1 MKKLTA
7 SLLLL
12 FIFGLHTKA
21 QTNENPVA
29 PGDYAIFKLDV
40 LNLMGIGIQKLH
52 IGYEI
57 SPLKANINNLP
68 TINLN
73 LNIPFN
79 GLNQI
84 DVKYGVEA
92 GAELR
97 FNQRKRN
104 HDLPIAEGFFLGVG
118 LDGGYVDFNRTEEYY
133 SSFGSVREIENSY
146 QRVRTGIFLMMG
158 SQSKLGEKMY
168 FDINMGMGWSNVNVQ
183 QTNLEDPGS
192 DYQKSSDYISP
203 FYLLYNEGKGQRFYM
218 PVSISLGYNFG
229 TR

>member
-92 GAELR
+92 GAE
-97 FNQRKRN
+97 
-104 HDLPIAEGFFLGVG
+104 
-118 LDGGYVDFNRTEEYY
+118 
-133 SSFGSVREIENSY
+133 
-146 QRVRTGIFLMMG
+146 
-158 SQSKLGEKMY
+158 
-168 FDINMGMGWSNVNVQ
+168 
-183 QTNLEDPGS
+183 
-192 DYQKSSDYISP
+192 
-203 FYLLYNEGKGQRFYM
+203 
-218 PVSISLGYNFG
+218 
-229 TR
+229 

>member
-7 SLLLL
+7 SLLVL

-21 QTNENPVA
+21 QTNETPVA
-29 PGDYAIFKLDV
+29 PGDYGIFKLDV

-52 IGYEI
+52 VGYEI
-57 SPLKANINNLP
+57 SPLKANLNNLP

-84 DVKYGVEA
+84 DMKYGVEV
-92 GAELR
+92 GGELR
-97 FNQRKRN
+97 FYQRRRN
-104 HDLPIAEGFFLGVG
+104 HDLPIPEGLFLGVG
-118 LDGGYVDFNRTEEYY
+118 MDGGYVNFNRTEEYY

-183 QTNLEDPGS
+183 QTNVDDPGS
-192 DYQKSSDYISP
+192 DYQKNSEYRGP

>member
-12 FIFGLHTKA
+12 FSFGLHTKA

-97 FNQRKRN
+97 FYQRKRN

-168 FDINMGMGWSNVNVQ
+168 ADMQANQAEQAAAAGPGAGAA
-183 QTNLEDPGS
+183 GS
-192 DYQKSSDYISP
+192 DANAKAADD
-203 FYLLYNEGKGQRFYM
+203 NVVDAEVKE
-218 PVSISLGYNFG
+218 VKK
-229 TR
+229 T